1 MFDLRIDRSNLPPK
15 LENSQNMHRLAFGL
29 QPLLDVISLQL
40 KPDVQIRGERV
51 QGTHGRRSRG
61 RTSPT
66 RPSAWRVYS
75 GLAKAGCVYVHA
87 TARELP
93 LRFVLALHA
102 LIAQSD

>member
-1 MFDLRIDRSNLPPK
+1 MFDLRIDGSRAANTLETRKHATIHFVCLLCLLVKCLPATFK
-15 LENSQNMHRLAFGL
+15 FEGSAFRAHTGGDRES
-29 QPLLDVISLQL
+29 PA
-40 KPDVQIRGERV
+40 
-51 QGTHGRRSRG
+51 
-61 RTSPT
+61 SPT

-93 LRFVLALHA
+93 VRFVLALHA

>member
-1 MFDLRIDRSNLPPK
+1 MFDLRIDGSLSCK
-15 LENSQNMHRLAFGL
+15 HSGNSKTCNDSFGL
-29 QPLLDVISLQL
+29 PPLLDVISLQL
-40 KPDVQIRGERV
+40 TFKFEGSAFRAHTGGDRESPA
-51 QGTHGRRSRG
+51 
-61 RTSPT
+61 SPT

>member
-1 MFDLRIDRSNLPPK
+1 MFDLRIDGSRAANT
-15 LENSQNMHRLAFGL
+15 LETRKHATIHILCASFACCVAGT
-29 QPLLDVISLQL
+29 SY
-40 KPDVQIRGERV
+40 VQIRGERV

>member
-1 MFDLRIDRSNLPPK
+1 MFDLRIDGRFPR
-15 LENSQNMHRLAFGL
+15 NSKTCNDSFGL
-29 QPLLDVISLQL
+29 PPLLDVISLQL
-40 KPDVQIRGERV
+40 TFKFEGSAFRAHTGGDRESPA
-51 QGTHGRRSRG
+51 
-61 RTSPT
+61 SPT

>member
-1 MFDLRIDRSNLPPK
+1 MFDLRIDGSNPSPETRKHATIHLVC
-15 LENSQNMHRLAFGL
+15 LLC
-29 QPLLDVISLQL
+29 PLLDVISLQL
-40 KPDVQIRGERV
+40 TFKFEGSAFRAHTGGDRESPA
-51 QGTHGRRSRG
+51 
-61 RTSPT
+61 SPT